1 MLRSNLG
8 DCSDAYIVAE
18 GEIAVKRDNNVNRRN
33 KKLIF
38 KNNAPFRSCISKI
51 NNTFIGNV
59 ENLDIFMPMY
69 NLLEYSDNYSITS
82 GSLWI
87 YYKDEVNNDAGNYR
101 INNNKIITSKS
112 FEYKRKIIGKMSNNN
127 SKLETEVVV
136 LLKYLSN
143 CWSSIFLSLNVK

>member
-1 MLRSNLG
+1 MDLKYYEHLM
-8 DCSDAYIVAE
+8 C
-18 GEIAVKRDNNVNRRN
+18 
-33 KKLIF
+33 
-38 KNNAPFRSCISKI
+38 
-51 NNTFIGNV
+51 NTN
-59 ENLDIFMPMY
+59 ERCN
-69 NLLEYSDNYSITS
+69 
-82 GSLWI
+82 